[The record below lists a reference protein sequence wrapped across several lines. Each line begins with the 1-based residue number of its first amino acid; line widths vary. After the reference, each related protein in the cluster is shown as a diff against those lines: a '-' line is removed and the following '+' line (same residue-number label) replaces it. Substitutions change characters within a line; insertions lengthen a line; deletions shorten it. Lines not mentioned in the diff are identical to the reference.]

1 MIGPYSQFS
10 TAGLALL
17 FLIAVVVFSVR
28 AWKNRSKKQKDSF
41 DEPGELLLGADDP
54 LYAAEGMYV
63 ATTYCENKLDRITAY
78 GLGFRGNGAF
88 LVCRDGI
95 QIYRDGERDLAISK
109 SHILAIEPDQATI
122 DRAVEKDG
130 LLRIDWTAEA
140 ATLSTF
146 IRIVDDRTRK
156 EWAEFA
162 NKLTK

>member
-1 MIGPYSQFS
+1 MVGPFSQVS
-10 TAGLALL
+10 TAVLALL
-17 FLIAVVVFSVR
+17 FLTAVVVFSVR
-28 AWKNRSKKQKDSF
+28 AWKKRAGEQKQAF

-63 ATTYCENKLDRITAY
+63 ATTMAANKLDRVTAY

-95 QIYRDGERDLAISK
+95 QIFRDGERSLAISK
-109 SHILAIEPDQATI
+109 SHLVAIEPDQATI
-122 DRAVEKDG
+122 DRVVEKDG
-130 LLRIDWTAEA
+130 LLRIDWTAESS
-140 ATLSTF
+140 TLSTF

-162 NKLTK
+162 QRLIK